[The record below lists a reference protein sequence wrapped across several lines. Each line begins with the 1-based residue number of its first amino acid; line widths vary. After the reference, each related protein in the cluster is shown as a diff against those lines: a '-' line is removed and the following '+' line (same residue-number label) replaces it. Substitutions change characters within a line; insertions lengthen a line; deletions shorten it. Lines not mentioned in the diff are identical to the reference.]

1 MDLGPGGLS
10 SPGPSGFGGG
20 YNATGT
26 DYNASGGSNEPVMF
40 PEQLNLPGPE
50 APKLAQTIQRAV
62 DSPFGRGAEFAFK
75 TALSSAFPAYGLI
88 TLAQDIYN
96 AGGVSPY
103 FQQQKET
110 LQNLLNQP
118 TITAPPVVTTGG
130 DNQPIIPRI
139 PMVTETPTDVD
150 GTLSDLDM
158 YIQNLRA
165 QTPTPF
171 ALDPRFAAAEGGVA
185 RQAYGLG
192 SLVRKATKGIK
203 KILKSD
209 VGKAALAAGAVYG
222 LGGGTFFGKS
232 IPGLAKAGGFKF
244 GNIMPNLF
252 GVGAA
257 GDYDKGARGILG
269 TLRLTPGYGTREMTG
284 FGKLAALAGPSI
296 LAGLSTAGEEDESLD
311 GISDRT
317 DTSGLKELIAS
328 YPALRFQV
336 RPEYQLAAKG
346 GRIGYEDAG
355 MVNPDELPMS
365 KEGSPMFTDTETGE
379 EVGYPYNEEM
389 SSAPNIDAELYQM
402 YLDAIGSGQIPRA
415 TTFDQ
420 YKELMSDRMGAKE
433 GGLMDLGGMEKDYR
447 AEGGFVPIGKEEKAD
462 DVPARLSKNEFVFT
476 ADAVRSAGDGD
487 IDKGAEV
494 MYNVMKNLESGGKI
508 SDESQGLQG
517 ARDMFQTSKRL
528 GEIL

>member
-26 DYNASGGSNEPVMF
+26 GYDASGGSNEPVMF

-50 APKLAQTIQRAV
+50 VPKVAQTIQRAI

-118 TITAPPVVTTGG
+118 TITAPPVITTGG
-130 DNQPIIPRI
+130 DNQPIIP
-139 PMVTETPTDVD
+139 MQQMQVAETPTDVD

-165 QTPTPF
+165 RTPTPF

-192 SLVRKATKGIK
+192 SLVRKITKPIK

-209 VGKAALAAGAVYG
+209 VGKAALVAAGAYG
-222 LGGGTFFGKS
+222 LTRPGFSSFISKKVAPMLLKDPSSKYFGLQK
-232 IPGLAKAGGFKF
+232 GLT
-244 GNIMPNLF
+244 
-252 GVGAA
+252 
-257 GDYDKGARGILG
+257 GIG
-269 TLRLTPGYGTREMTG
+269 Q
-284 FGKLAALAGPSI
+284 AALIAGPSA
-296 LAGLSTAGEEDESLD
+296 LAYFTTPEEEEEDLS
-311 GISDRT
+311 GITSRE
-317 DTSGLKELIAS
+317 DTSGLRQLIAR
-328 YPALRFQV
+328 YPELRFQV
-336 RPEYQLAAKG
+336 QPQYQLAANG
-346 GRIGYEDAG
+346 GRMGYEEG
-355 MVNPDELPMS
+355 GNINPADLPMS
-365 KEGSPMFTDTETGE
+365 REGLPTYEDIETGE
-379 EVGYPYNEEM
+379 EVEYPYKNKEM
-389 SSAPNIDAELYQM
+389 SSAPDIDAELFQM
-402 YLDAIGSGQIPRA
+402 YLDAVGSGQIPRS

-420 YKELMSDRMGAKE
+420 YKELMNEMSFEYRDEPYGPFYKKERTMANE
-433 GGLMDLGGMEKDYR
+433 GGLMSLGGNEMDLR
-447 AEGGFVPIGKEEKAD
+447 GGGFVPIGKQEKAD

-476 ADAVRSAGDGD
+476 ADAVRAAGGGD
-487 IDKGAEV
+487 VDKGADL
-494 MYNVMKNLESGGKI
+494 MYKTMKDLESRVG
-508 SDESQGLQG
+508 
-517 ARDMFQTSKRL
+517 
-528 GEIL
+528 

>member
-40 PEQLNLPGPE
+40 PEQLNLPRPE
-50 APKLAQTIQRAV
+50 TPKFAQTIQKAI
-62 DSPFGRGAEFAFK
+62 DSPFGKAAQFVSK
-75 TALSSAFPAYGLI
+75 TKLYNAYPVFGLAS
-88 TLAQDIYN
+88 LGLDIYN
-96 AGGVSPY
+96 AGGIGPY

-118 TITAPPVVTTGG
+118 TITAPPVITTGG

-139 PMVTETPTDVD
+139 PMVAETPTDVD

-203 KILKSD
+203 KIFKSD
-209 VGKAALAAGAVYG
+209 IGKAALVAAGAYG
-222 LGGGTFFGKS
+222 ITRPGFSSFIKEKVAPMLLKDPSSKYFGLEK
-232 IPGLAKAGGFKF
+232 GLT
-244 GNIMPNLF
+244 
-252 GVGAA
+252 
-257 GDYDKGARGILG
+257 GIG
-269 TLRLTPGYGTREMTG
+269 Q
-284 FGKLAALAGPSI
+284 AALIAGPSA
-296 LAGLSTAGEEDESLD
+296 LAYFSTPEEEEDNLS
-311 GISDRT
+311 GISDRV
-317 DTSGLKELIAS
+317 DTSGLKQLIAR
-328 YPALRFQV
+328 YPELRFQV
-336 RPEYQLAAKG
+336 PTQYQLAANG
-346 GRIGYEDAG
+346 GRIGYA
-355 MVNPDELPMS
+355 
-365 KEGSPMFTDTETGE
+365 
-379 EVGYPYNEEM
+379 
-389 SSAPNIDAELYQM
+389 
-402 YLDAIGSGQIPRA
+402 
-415 TTFDQ
+415 
-420 YKELMSDRMGAKE
+420 E
-433 GGLMDLGGMEKDYR
+433 GGMMDLGGMEKDYR
-447 AEGGFVPIGKEEKAD
+447 AEGGFVPIGAEEKAD

-508 SDESQGLQG
+508 SEESQGLQG
-517 ARDMFQTSKRL
+517 ARDMFQTSQRL